1 MVEPVVDESTIF
13 TRAQQ
18 YIGEQVG
25 ASLAHLDPAIVRR
38 ATELL
43 QRAPAI
49 FVYGAGRSGIIGR
62 AFAMRLVQ
70 IGLTAYVIGE
80 SVTPIV
86 RRGDVVFIL
95 SGRGESNSSVLTA
108 NIVRREGAEL
118 IVLTGRGSSKLAHAA
133 TVLLTLDFPDDA
145 QQRNLAP
152 LGTLFES
159 ASLRLTDALIAELLR
174 ARGESEDSMRRRHA
188 IMV

>member
-1 MVEPVVDESTIF
+1 MSDAPASGATFGPAE
-13 TRAQQ
+13 R
-18 YIGEQVG
+18 YIGERVTQ
-25 ASLAHLDPAIVRR
+25 ALAAIEPATVAAIL
-38 ATELL
+38 TTLL
-43 QRAPAI
+43 KAPAI

-70 IGLTAYVIGE
+70 TGLSAYVIGE

-86 RRGDVVFIL
+86 RKGDAVFIL
-95 SGRGESNSSVLTA
+95 SNRGESYSSIQTA

-118 IVLTGRGSSKLAHAA
+118 IVVTARGTSKIAHAA
-133 TVLLTLDFPDDA
+133 TRLIALNFPEDRD
-145 QQRNLAP
+145 RPVFAP

-159 ASLRLTDALIAELLR
+159 ASLRLTDAIIAEILL
-174 ARGESEDSMRRRHA
+174 ARGETEESMRARHA

>member
-1 MVEPVVDESTIF
+1 MPGNGPDRGTTFGAAE
-13 TRAQQ
+13 R
-18 YIGEQVG
+18 YIGERVTQ
-25 ASLAHLDPAIVRR
+25 SLAAVDPKLIVQIVDS
-38 ATELL
+38 LL
-43 QRAPAI
+43 KAPAI

-70 IGLTAYVIGE
+70 TGLSAYVIGE

-86 RRGDVVFIL
+86 HRGDAVFIL
-95 SGRGESNSSVLTA
+95 SNRGESYSSMQVA

-118 IVLTGRGSSKLAHAA
+118 IVVTARSTSKLAHAA
-133 TVLLTLDFPDDA
+133 SYIITLDFPED
-145 QQRNLAP
+145 RERPGFAP

-159 ASLRLTDALIAELLR
+159 AALRLTDALVAEILI
-174 ARGESEDSMRRRHA
+174 ARGETEDSMRRRHA

>member
-1 MVEPVVDESTIF
+1 MPNGGAASDPPF
-13 TRAQQ
+13 LRAQRL
-18 YIGEQVG
+18 IGERVG
-25 ASLAHLDPAIVRR
+25 ASVGRLDPRTVGRVV
-38 ATELL
+38 ELL
-43 QRAPAI
+43 VGAPTT

-70 IGLTAYVIGE
+70 VGLTAFVIGE

-86 RRGDVVFIL
+86 RRGDAVFIL
-95 SGRGESNSSVLTA
+95 SGRGESHSSIQAA

-118 IVLTGRGSSKLAHAA
+118 VVVTAKPSSKLAHVA
-133 TVLLTLDFPDDA
+133 TILLPLEFAEDA
-145 QQRNLAP
+145 EQRELAP

-159 ASLRLTDALIAELLR
+159 ASLRLTDALIAEIMR
-174 ARGESEDSMRRRHA
+174 TRGESEDSMRRRHA

>member
-1 MVEPVVDESTIF
+1 MPASGIARGEIF
-13 TRAQQ
+13 GAAER
-18 YIGEQVG
+18 YIGERVTQ
-25 ASLAHLDPAIVRR
+25 SLAAVDPKLIVQVVD
-38 ATELL
+38 TLL
-43 QRAPAI
+43 KAPAI

-70 IGLTAYVIGE
+70 TGLSAYVIGE

-86 RRGDVVFIL
+86 HRGDAVFIV
-95 SGRGESNSSVLTA
+95 SNRGESSSSTQTA

-118 IVLTGRGSSKLAHAA
+118 IVVTARGTSKLAHAA
-133 TVLLTLDFPDDA
+133 SYLISLDFEEDVV
-145 QQRNLAP
+145 RSSYAP

-159 ASLRLTDALIAELLR
+159 AALRLSDALIAEILV

>member
-1 MVEPVVDESTIF
+1 MAEPDGSAPVFVAAA
-13 TRAQQ
+13 R
-18 YIGEQVG
+18 YIGERVTESV
-25 ASLAHLDPAIVRR
+25 AAIDPATIESAV
-38 ATELL
+38 AILL
-43 QRAPAI
+43 RAPAI

-70 IGLTAYVIGE
+70 AGLTAYVIGE

-86 RRGDVVFIL
+86 RKGDAVIIL
-95 SGRGESNSSVLTA
+95 SNRGESYSSIQTA

-118 IVLTGRGSSKLAHAA
+118 IVLTARPTSKLGHAA
-133 TVLLTLDFPDDA
+133 SLLVAIDLRDDA
-145 QQRNLAP
+145 ERPTLAP

-159 ASLRLTDALIAELLR
+159 ASLRLTDALVAELLR
-174 ARGESEDSMRRRHA
+174 ARGETEESMRRRHA

>member
-1 MVEPVVDESTIF
+1 MTENPGAEKSIF
-13 TRAQQ
+13 HRSER
-18 YIGEQVG
+18 YIGDRV
-25 ASLAHLDPAIVRR
+25 STTLAEIDPPTIAR
-38 ATELL
+38 AVQILTK
-43 QRAPAI
+43 APAT

-70 IGLTAYVIGE
+70 VGLTAYVIGE

-86 RRGDVVFIL
+86 RRGDAVFIL
-95 SGRGESNSSVLTA
+95 SGRGESYSSIQAA

-118 IVLTGRGSSKLAHAA
+118 IVVTGRSTSKLAHAS
-133 TVLLTLDFPDDA
+133 TLLIPLHFPDDSVN
-145 QQRNLAP
+145 RRFAP

-159 ASLRLTDALIAELLR
+159 AGLRLTDALIAEIMR
-174 ARGESEDSMRRRHA
+174 VRGETEETMRSRHA

>member
-1 MVEPVVDESTIF
+1 MGDALASGAIF
-13 TRAQQ
+13 GPAER
-18 YIGEQVG
+18 YIGERVTQALAEIDPTAIVGVVG
-25 ASLAHLDPAIVRR
+25 A
-38 ATELL
+38 LL
-43 QRAPAI
+43 KAPSI

-70 IGLTAYVIGE
+70 TGLTAYVIGE

-86 RRGDVVFIL
+86 RRGDAVFIL
-95 SGRGESNSSVLTA
+95 SNRGESYSSIQTA

-118 IVLTGRGSSKLAHAA
+118 IVVTARRTSKLAHAA
-133 TVLLTLDFPDDA
+133 TRLLSLDFPEDKE
-145 QQRNLAP
+145 RPRFAP

-159 ASLRLTDALIAELLR
+159 ASLRLTDALVAEVLV
-174 ARGESEDSMRRRHA
+174 ARGETEETMRSRHA

>member
-1 MVEPVVDESTIF
+1 MPDAVA
-13 TRAQQ
+13 TRGEVFGAAER
-18 YIGEQVG
+18 YIGERVTQ
-25 ASLAHLDPAIVRR
+25 SLEAIDPNLIRSIVD
-38 ATELL
+38 TLL
-43 QRAPAI
+43 KAPSI

-70 IGLTAYVIGE
+70 TGLTAFVIGE

-86 RRGDVVFIL
+86 RKGDAVFIL
-95 SGRGESNSSVLTA
+95 SNRGESYSSMQTA

-118 IVLTGRGSSKLAHAA
+118 IVVTARAGSKLSHAA
-133 TVLLTLDFPDDA
+133 SVLIPLRFPEDA
-145 QQRNLAP
+145 TRAVYAP

-159 ASLRLTDALIAELLR
+159 AALRLTDALIAEIAL
-174 ARGESEDSMRRRHA
+174 ARGETEESMRARHA